1 MMASLDEYL
10 FAMEALPEETLAAR
24 SLIVFELAAA
34 ATGTCG
40 VVTAGH
46 GLALPLP
53 AALAQGS
60 WKPAAAARLPVPEI
74 RASQAGWRPGVG
86 ETTLPPVQAAATG
99 SIPALAEAVLVPLFA
114 LAGGGACA
122 ALTLPLAVLGLS
134 DLSRRGSGAPRLPG
148 LFARG
153 QSCSLES
160 PALTGFV
167 DAARAVALL
176 GVGDPDL
183 AEAVAG
189 LPASLPSGDDAIA
202 LALLNKTARALTYVA
217 DADDAWRCAPAT
229 LALGQGDCEDGAILL
244 HGLMLAAGLPADRI
258 VTVFGRV
265 GANRDG
271 HAWVAWR
278 RRGDGRWTAL
288 DWTLGPA
295 QGPMAALPAMG
306 DPNIYAFV
314 DYALTKG
321 AFFPVRQDAAV
332 FFARAAGD
340 GLALPLPSCRAGA
353 AHGAAAETDWPAG
366 WEASSQTGARA
377 ALALAALSSV
387 GRAGYCR
394 AVLVCPEL
402 VAEALAG
409 GLGVLPLPGWRA
421 SGFGSGGG
429 QAATGLPEWAGLGQ
443 AVQAALLSGQGRLPC
458 PDCQACGLAGAAGF
472 AVCRLLPPR
481 GAGIALAG
489 PLGVSAAMLPCLL
502 PDGWGLPES
511 LALGTMALGGPVA
524 AGQGRGE
531 HPGLGGR
538 GNGEEW
544 T

>member
-1 MMASLDEYL
+1 MPSLDEFL
-10 FAMEALPEETLAAR
+10 FAMEALPEAFLVGQ
-24 SLIVFELAAA
+24 SLVVLELVSA

-53 AALAQGS
+53 AALGQGS
-60 WKPAAAARLPVPEI
+60 WKPAAAARLPILEI

-86 ETTLPPVQAAATG
+86 ETTLPSVQAAATG

-114 LAGGGACA
+114 LAGGAASA

-148 LFARG
+148 LVARG
-153 QSCSLES
+153 HACSLES
-160 PALTGFV
+160 PALSGFV
-167 DAARAVALL
+167 DAGRAVALL

-189 LPASLPSGDDAIA
+189 LPPGLPSGDDAIA
-202 LALLNKTARALTYVA
+202 LTLLEKTARALTYVA

-229 LALGQGDCEDGAILL
+229 LALGRGDCEDGAIAL

-278 RRGDGRWTAL
+278 RHGDGRWTAL
-288 DWTLGPA
+288 DWTLGPG

-314 DYALTKG
+314 DYALTSG

-340 GLALPLPSCRAGA
+340 GVVLPRPACRAGA
-353 AHGAAAETDWPAG
+353 AHGAGGEADLPAG
-366 WEASSQTGARA
+366 WEASSQTGASA
-377 ALALAALSSV
+377 ALALAAPRAL
-387 GRAGYCR
+387 GRAGYGR
-394 AVLVCPEL
+394 AVLVWPSL
-402 VAEALAG
+402 GLAALAG
-409 GLGVLPLPGWRA
+409 GLCGLPLPGWGGT
-421 SGFGSGGG
+421 GFGGGGG
-429 QAATGLPEWAGLGQ
+429 QAAAGLPEWAGLGQ
-443 AVQAALLSGQGRLPC
+443 AVQAGRVSGQGRLPC
-458 PDCQACGLAGAAGF
+458 PDCRAWGLVGMAGAA
-472 AVCRLLPPR
+472 ACRLLPPR
-481 GAGIALAG
+481 GDGIILAG
-489 PLGVSAAMLPCLL
+489 TLGESAATLPCLL
-502 PDGWGLPES
+502 PDGSGRPKS
-511 LALGTMALGGPVA
+511 LALAAVALGGPVA
-524 AGQGRGE
+524 AGLGRGE
-531 HPGLGGR
+531 RPGLGGR

>member
-1 MMASLDEYL
+1 MASLDEYL
-10 FAMEALPEETLAAR
+10 FAMEGLAEETLRGR
-24 SLIVFELAAA
+24 SLVVFELAAA

-60 WKPAAAARLPVPEI
+60 WKPAAAARLPMPNAW
-74 RASQAGWRPGVG
+74 ASLAGWRPGVG
-86 ETTLPPVQAAATG
+86 ETTLPPLQAAATG
-99 SIPALAEAVLVPLFA
+99 AIPALAEAVLVPLFA
-114 LAGGGACA
+114 LAGGGAGA

-148 LFARG
+148 FVVRG

-167 DAARAVALL
+167 QAARAVALL

-189 LPASLPSGDDAIA
+189 LPAGNDDAIA
-202 LALLNKTARALTYVA
+202 LALLEKTARALTYVA

-229 LALGQGDCEDGAILL
+229 LALGRGDCEDGAILL

-265 GANRDG
+265 GPNRDG

-278 RRGDGRWTAL
+278 RHGDGRWTAL

-306 DPNIYAFV
+306 DPNAYAFV
-314 DYALTKG
+314 DYALTSG
-321 AFFPVRQDAAV
+321 AFFPVRQEAAV

-340 GLALPLPSCRAGA
+340 SVVLPRPACRAGA
-353 AHGAAAETDWPAG
+353 AHGAGGEAEIPAG
-366 WEASSQTGARA
+366 WDAAGRTGARA
-377 ALALAALSSV
+377 AVTLAAPAVV
-387 GRAGYCR
+387 GRAEYGR
-394 AVLVCPEL
+394 AVLVCPGL

-409 GLGVLPLPGWRA
+409 GLGNLPLSGWRTA
-421 SGFGSGGG
+421 GFGGGG
-429 QAATGLPEWAGLGQ
+429 SQAAAGLPEWDSLGQ
-443 AVQAALLSGQGRLPC
+443 AVQAALVSGQSRLPC
-458 PDCQACGLAGAAGF
+458 PDCRAWGLTGAAGF
-472 AVCRLLPPR
+472 AACRLLSPR
-481 GAGIALAG
+481 GAGIGLAG
-489 PLGVSAAMLPCLL
+489 PLGVSTAMLTCLI
-502 PDGWGLPES
+502 PDGWGRPES
-511 LALGTMALGGPVA
+511 LALGAMALGGPAA

-531 HPGLGGR
+531 RLGLGGR

>member
-10 FAMEALPEETLAAR
+10 FAMEALPEEALNAR
-24 SLIVFELAAA
+24 SLVVLDLAAA

-60 WKPAAAARLPVPEI
+60 WQPAAAARLPILEI
-74 RASQAGWRPGVG
+74 QASQAGWRPGVG

-99 SIPALAEAVLVPLFA
+99 TIPALAEAVLVPLFA
-114 LAGGGACA
+114 LAGGGAWA
-122 ALTLPLAVLGLS
+122 ALTLPLTVLGLS
-134 DLSRRGSGAPRLPG
+134 DLSRRGSGAPRLPR
-148 LFARG
+148 LIARG

-160 PALTGFV
+160 PALTGVV

-189 LPASLPSGDDAIA
+189 LPSGDDAIA
-202 LALLNKTARALTYVA
+202 LALLDRTARALTYVA

-288 DWTLGPA
+288 DWTLGPT

-306 DPNIYAFV
+306 DPNIYVFV
-314 DYALTKG
+314 DYALTSG
-321 AFFPVRQDAAV
+321 AFFPVRQEAAV

-340 GLALPLPSCRAGA
+340 GVVLPRPACRAGA
-353 AHGAAAETDWPAG
+353 AHGAAAEADLPAG

-377 ALALAALSSV
+377 APTLAAPTVV
-387 GRAGYCR
+387 GRAGYSR
-394 AVLVCPEL
+394 AGLAWPSL
-402 VAEALAG
+402 GLAALAG
-409 GLGVLPLPGWRA
+409 GLCGLPLPGWGGT
-421 SGFGSGGG
+421 GFGGGGG
-429 QAATGLPEWAGLGQ
+429 QAAAGLPEWAGLGQ
-443 AVQAALLSGQGRLPC
+443 AVQAALVSGQGRLPC
-458 PDCQACGLAGAAGF
+458 PDCRAWGLAGAAGF
-472 AVCRLLPPR
+472 AACRLWPPR
-481 GAGIALAG
+481 GAGIGLAG
-489 PLGVSAAMLPCLL
+489 PLGDSAATLPCLF
-502 PDGWGLPES
+502 PDGSGRPES
-511 LALGTMALGGPVA
+511 LALAAVALGGPVA
-524 AGQGRGE
+524 AGLGRAQRL
-531 HPGLGGR
+531 GLAGR

>member
-1 MMASLDEYL
+1 MASLDEYL
-10 FAMEALPEETLAAR
+10 FAMEALPEETLTGQ
-24 SLIVFELAAA
+24 SLVVLDLAAA
-34 ATGTCG
+34 GTGTCG

-74 RASQAGWRPGVG
+74 RGSQAGWRPGVG
-86 ETTLPPVQAAATG
+86 EATLPPVQAAATG
-99 SIPALAEAVLVPLFA
+99 AIPALAEAVLVPLFA
-114 LAGGGACA
+114 LAGSAACA
-122 ALTLPLAVLGLS
+122 ALTLPLTVLGLS

-148 LFARG
+148 LIIRG

-189 LPASLPSGDDAIA
+189 LPSSDDDVA
-202 LALLNKTARALTYVA
+202 LALLDKTARALTYVA

-278 RRGDGRWTAL
+278 RHGDGRWAAL

-314 DYALTKG
+314 DYALTSG

-340 GLALPLPSCRAGA
+340 GLMLPRPACRAGA
-353 AHGAAAETDWPAG
+353 AHGAAAETDLPAG
-366 WEASSQTGARA
+366 WEATSQTGARA
-377 ALALAALSSV
+377 AVALALPAVV
-387 GRAGYCR
+387 GRAEYGR
-394 AVLVCPEL
+394 AVLAWPGL
-402 VAEALAG
+402 VAAALAG
-409 GLGVLPLPGWRA
+409 GLGVLPLPSWRA
-421 SGFGSGGG
+421 SGFGGGG
-429 QAATGLPEWAGLGQ
+429 GLAATELPEWAGLGQ
-443 AVQAALLSGQGRLPC
+443 AVQAARVSGEGRLPY
-458 PDCQACGLAGAAGF
+458 PDCRACGLAGAAGF

-489 PLGVSAAMLPCLL
+489 PLGKSAAMLPCLI
-502 PDGWGLPES
+502 PDGWGRPES
-511 LALGTMALGGPVA
+511 LALGAMALGGPAA

-531 HPGLGGR
+531 RPGLGGR

>member
-10 FAMEALPEETLAAR
+10 FAMEALPEETLAAQ
-24 SLIVFELAAA
+24 SLVVLDLAAA

-46 GLALPLP
+46 GLTLPLP

-60 WKPAAAARLPVPEI
+60 WKPAAAARLPLPEI

-99 SIPALAEAVLVPLFA
+99 TIPALAEAVLVPLFA
-114 LAGGGACA
+114 LAGGAACA
-122 ALTLPLAVLGLS
+122 ALTLPLTVLGLS

-148 LFARG
+148 FVVRG

-160 PALTGFV
+160 PALTGV
-167 DAARAVALL
+167 VEAARAVALL

-189 LPASLPSGDDAIA
+189 LPSGDDAIA
-202 LALLNKTARALTYVA
+202 LALLDRTARALTYVA

-229 LALGQGDCEDGAILL
+229 LALGRGDCEDGAILL

-278 RRGDGRWTAL
+278 RHGDGRWTAL

-295 QGPMAALPAMG
+295 QGPMAALPTMG
-306 DPNIYAFV
+306 DPNAYTFV
-314 DYALTKG
+314 DYALTSG
-321 AFFPVRQDAAV
+321 AFFPVRQDVAV

-340 GLALPLPSCRAGA
+340 ALALPLPACRAGA
-353 AHGAAAETDWPAG
+353 AHGAAGEADLPATWDAAG
-366 WEASSQTGARA
+366 RTGARA
-377 ALALAALSSV
+377 AVALAAPAVV
-387 GRAGYCR
+387 GRAGYVR
-394 AVLVCPEL
+394 AVLVCPGL
-402 VAEALAG
+402 VAKALAG
-409 GLGVLPLPGWRA
+409 ERASLPLPGWRTA
-421 SGFGSGGG
+421 GFGGGGG
-429 QAATGLPEWAGLGQ
+429 QAAAGLPEWAGLGQ
-443 AVQAALLSGQGRLPC
+443 AVQAALVSGEGRLPY
-458 PDCQACGLAGAAGF
+458 PDCRACGLAGAAGF
-472 AVCRLLPPR
+472 VLCRLLPPR
-481 GAGIALAG
+481 GAGIGLVG
-489 PLGVSAAMLPCLL
+489 PLGVSVAMLPCLI
-502 PDGWGLPES
+502 PDGAGRPES
-511 LALGTMALGGPVA
+511 LALGAMALGGPAA
-524 AGQGRGE
+524 AGQGRAQR
-531 HPGLGGR
+531 PGLGGR

>member
-1 MMASLDEYL
+1 MASLDEYL
-10 FAMEALPEETLAAR
+10 FAMEALPEEALNAR
-24 SLIVFELAAA
+24 SLVVLDLAAA

-60 WKPAAAARLPVPEI
+60 WQPAAAARLPILEI
-74 RASQAGWRPGVG
+74 QASQAGWRPGVG

-99 SIPALAEAVLVPLFA
+99 TIPALAEAVLVPLFA
-114 LAGGGACA
+114 LAGGGAWA
-122 ALTLPLAVLGLS
+122 ALTLPLTVLGLS
-134 DLSRRGSGAPRLPG
+134 DLSRRGSGAPRLPR
-148 LFARG
+148 LIARG

-160 PALTGFV
+160 PALTGVV

-189 LPASLPSGDDAIA
+189 LPSGDDAIA
-202 LALLNKTARALTYVA
+202 LALLDRTARALTYVA

-288 DWTLGPA
+288 DWTLGPT

-306 DPNIYAFV
+306 DPNIYVFV
-314 DYALTKG
+314 DYALTSG
-321 AFFPVRQDAAV
+321 AFFPVRQEAAV

-340 GLALPLPSCRAGA
+340 GVVLPRPACRAGA
-353 AHGAAAETDWPAG
+353 AHGAAAEADLPAG

-377 ALALAALSSV
+377 APTLAAPTVV
-387 GRAGYCR
+387 GRAGYSR
-394 AVLVCPEL
+394 AGLAWPSL
-402 VAEALAG
+402 GLAALAG
-409 GLGVLPLPGWRA
+409 GLCGLPLPGWGGT
-421 SGFGSGGG
+421 GFGGGGG
-429 QAATGLPEWAGLGQ
+429 QAAAGLPEWAGLGQ
-443 AVQAALLSGQGRLPC
+443 AVQAALVSGQGRLPC
-458 PDCQACGLAGAAGF
+458 PDCRAWGLAGAAGF
-472 AVCRLLPPR
+472 AACRLWPPR
-481 GAGIALAG
+481 GAGIGLAG
-489 PLGVSAAMLPCLL
+489 PLGDSAATLPCLF
-502 PDGWGLPES
+502 PDGSGRPES
-511 LALGTMALGGPVA
+511 LALAAVALGGPVA
-524 AGQGRGE
+524 AGLGRAQRL
-531 HPGLGGR
+531 GLAGR

>member
-1 MMASLDEYL
+1 MASLDEYL
-10 FAMEALPEETLAAR
+10 FAMEGLAEETLTGQ
-24 SLIVFELAAA
+24 SLVVLELAAA
-34 ATGTCG
+34 GTGTCG

-86 ETTLPPVQAAATG
+86 EATLPPVQAAATG
-99 SIPALAEAVLVPLFA
+99 AIPALAEAVLVPLFA
-114 LAGGGACA
+114 LAGSAACA
-122 ALTLPLAVLGLS
+122 ALTLPLTVLGLS

-148 LFARG
+148 LIIRG

-160 PALTGFV
+160 PALTGV
-167 DAARAVALL
+167 VEAARAVALL
-176 GVGDPDL
+176 GIGDPDL

-189 LPASLPSGDDAIA
+189 LPSSDDDAIA

-229 LALGQGDCEDGAILL
+229 LALGRGDCEDGAILL

-258 VTVFGRV
+258 VTVFGRA

-271 HAWVAWR
+271 HAWVGWR

-306 DPNIYAFV
+306 DPNIYTFV
-314 DYALTKG
+314 DYALTSD
-321 AFFPVRQDAAV
+321 AFFPVRQEAAV

-340 GLALPLPSCRAGA
+340 GIMLPRPACRAGA
-353 AHGAAAETDWPAG
+353 AHGAAAETDLPAG

-377 ALALAALSSV
+377 ALALAAPAVV
-387 GRAGYCR
+387 GRA
-394 AVLVCPEL
+394 E
-402 VAEALAG
+402 
-409 GLGVLPLPGWRA
+409 
-421 SGFGSGGG
+421 
-429 QAATGLPEWAGLGQ
+429 
-443 AVQAALLSGQGRLPC
+443 
-458 PDCQACGLAGAAGF
+458 
-472 AVCRLLPPR
+472 
-481 GAGIALAG
+481 
-489 PLGVSAAMLPCLL
+489 
-502 PDGWGLPES
+502 
-511 LALGTMALGGPVA
+511 
-524 AGQGRGE
+524 
-531 HPGLGGR
+531 
-538 GNGEEW
+538 
-544 T
+544 

>member
-1 MMASLDEYL
+1 MASLDEYL
-10 FAMEALPEETLAAR
+10 FAMEGLAEETLRGR
-24 SLIVFELAAA
+24 SLVVFELAAA

-60 WKPAAAARLPVPEI
+60 WKPAAAARLPVLEI

-99 SIPALAEAVLVPLFA
+99 SIPALAQAVLVPLFA
-114 LAGGGACA
+114 LAGGAACA
-122 ALTLPLAVLGLS
+122 ALTLPLAALGLS

-148 LFARG
+148 LIVRG

-176 GVGDPDL
+176 GIGDPDL

-189 LPASLPSGDDAIA
+189 LPSSDDDAVA
-202 LALLNKTARALTYVA
+202 LALLEKTAGALTYVA

-229 LALGQGDCEDGAILL
+229 LALGRGDCEDGAILL
-244 HGLMLAAGLPADRI
+244 HGLMLAAGLPADRV

-306 DPNIYAFV
+306 DPNAYAFV
-314 DYALTKG
+314 DYALTSG
-321 AFFPVRQDAAV
+321 AFFPVRQDAPV
-332 FFARAAGD
+332 FFARATGD
-340 GLALPLPSCRAGA
+340 DVVLPGLACRAGA
-353 AHGAAAETDWPAG
+353 AHGAGGEAEIPADWDAAG
-366 WEASSQTGARA
+366 RTGARA
-377 ALALAALSSV
+377 ALAVASPSAV
-387 GRAGYCR
+387 GRAGYAR
-394 AVLVCPEL
+394 AVLVCPGL
-402 VAEALAG
+402 GLAATVG
-409 GLGVLPLPGWRA
+409 GLGGLHLPGWRA
-421 SGFGSGGG
+421 TGLGGG
-429 QAATGLPEWAGLGQ
+429 GGLAAAGLPEWAGLGQ
-443 AVQAALLSGQGRLPC
+443 AVQAALVSGQSRLPC
-458 PDCQACGLAGAAGF
+458 PDCRAGGLAGAAGF
-472 AVCRLLPPR
+472 ALCRLLPPR
-481 GAGIALAG
+481 GAGIGLAG
-489 PLGVSAAMLPCLL
+489 PLGVSVAMLPCLI
-502 PDGWGLPES
+502 PDGAGRPAS
-511 LALGTMALGGPVA
+511 LALGVMVLGGPDAVSW
-524 AGQGRGE
+524 GRGE
-531 HPGLGGR
+531 RPGLGGR

>member
-1 MMASLDEYL
+1 MASLDEYL
-10 FAMEALPEETLAAR
+10 FAMEALPEETLAGQ
-24 SLIVFELAAA
+24 SLVVLGLAAA

-60 WKPAAAARLPVPEI
+60 WKPAAAARLPLPEI
-74 RASQAGWRPGVG
+74 QASQAGWRPGVG

-114 LAGGGACA
+114 VAGGGACA

-148 LFARG
+148 LVARG
-153 QSCSLES
+153 HACSLES
-160 PALTGFV
+160 PALSGFV
-167 DAARAVALL
+167 DAARTVALL
-176 GVGDPDL
+176 GIGDPDL

-189 LPASLPSGDDAIA
+189 LPPGDDAIA
-202 LALLNKTARALTYVA
+202 LALLEKTARALTYVA

-229 LALGQGDCEDGAILL
+229 LALGRGDCEDGAILL

-278 RRGDGRWTAL
+278 RHGDGRWTAL

-306 DPNIYAFV
+306 DPNAYAFV
-314 DYALTKG
+314 DYALTSG

-340 GLALPLPSCRAGA
+340 GVTLPRPACRAGA
-353 AHGAAAETDWPAG
+353 AHGAAGEVELPAVWDAAG
-366 WEASSQTGARA
+366 RTGARA
-377 ALALAALSSV
+377 ALALAAPAVV
-387 GRAGYCR
+387 GRAEYGR
-394 AVLVCPEL
+394 VVLAWPGL
-402 VAEALAG
+402 VASALAG
-409 GLGVLPLPGWRA
+409 GLGSLPLPGWRVT
-421 SGFGSGGG
+421 GVGGG
-429 QAATGLPEWAGLGQ
+429 GGRAAARLPEWAGLGQ
-443 AVQAALLSGQGRLPC
+443 AVQTALVSGQGRLPC
-458 PDCQACGLAGAAGF
+458 PDCRACGLAGAAGL

-481 GAGIALAG
+481 GAGIGLSG
-489 PLGVSAAMLPCLL
+489 PLGKSATTLPGLL
-502 PDGWGLPES
+502 PDGWGRPES
-511 LALGTMALGGPVA
+511 LALGAMALGGPAA
-524 AGQGRGE
+524 AGQGRAQR
-531 HPGLGGR
+531 PGLGGR

>member
-1 MMASLDEYL
+1 MPSLDEFL
-10 FAMEALPEETLAAR
+10 FALEALPEETLAGQ
-24 SLIVFELAAA
+24 SLVVVDLAAA

-40 VVTAGH
+40 VVTASH

-53 AALAQGS
+53 DALAHGS
-60 WKPAAAARLPVPEI
+60 WKPAAAARLPMPEA

-86 ETTLPPVQAAATG
+86 ETTLPPVQVAAVG

-114 LAGGGACA
+114 LAGGGASA
-122 ALTLPLAVLGLS
+122 ALPLPLTVLGLS

-148 LFARG
+148 LIARG

-160 PALTGFV
+160 PALAGVV

-176 GVGDPDL
+176 GIGDPDL

-189 LPASLPSGDDAIA
+189 LPYGDNDAVA
-202 LALLNKTARALTYVA
+202 AALLVRTARTLTYVA

-229 LALGQGDCEDGAILL
+229 LALGRGDCEDGAILL
-244 HGLMLAAGLPADRI
+244 HGLMLAAGLPADRV

-278 RRGDGRWTAL
+278 RHGDGRWTAL

-306 DPNIYAFV
+306 DPNAYALV
-314 DYALTKG
+314 DYALTSG
-321 AFFPVRQDAAV
+321 AFFPVRQEAAV

-340 GLALPLPSCRAGA
+340 GVTLPRPICRAKA
-353 AHGAAAETDWPAG
+353 AHGAAGEAEMPIG
-366 WEASSQTGARA
+366 WEAVGRTGARA
-377 ALALAALSSV
+377 ALALAAPAVV
-387 GRAGYCR
+387 GRAEYGR
-394 AVLVCPEL
+394 AVFVWPSLV
-402 VAEALAG
+402 VAALAG
-409 GLGVLPLPGWRA
+409 GLGRLSLPGWRIA
-421 SGFGSGGG
+421 GLGGG
-429 QAATGLPEWAGLGQ
+429 GGMAVAGLPEWAGLGQ
-443 AVQAALLSGQGRLPC
+443 AVQTALVSGEGRLPC
-458 PDCQACGLAGAAGF
+458 PDCRACGLAGATGF
-472 AVCRLLPPR
+472 ATCRLWPPR
-481 GAGIALAG
+481 GAGIGLSG
-489 PLGVSAAMLPCLL
+489 PLGVSAVALPGLL
-502 PDGWGLPES
+502 PDGWGRPES
-511 LALGTMALGGPVA
+511 LALGTMALGGPAA

-531 HPGLGGR
+531 RLGLGGR

>member
-1 MMASLDEYL
+1 MPSLDAYL
-10 FAMEALPEETLAAR
+10 YALEALPEEAFGGR
-24 SLIVFELAAA
+24 SLVVLDLAAA

-53 AALAQGS
+53 TALAQGS
-60 WKPAAAARLPVPEI
+60 WKPAAAARLPMPET

-99 SIPALAEAVLVPLFA
+99 TIPALAEAVLVPLFA
-114 LAGGGACA
+114 LAGGGASA

-134 DLSRRGSGAPRLPG
+134 DLSRRGSGATLLPG
-148 LFARG
+148 LIARG

-160 PALTGFV
+160 PALSGFV

-176 GVGDPDL
+176 GIGDPDL

-189 LPASLPSGDDAIA
+189 LPSGDDAIA
-202 LALLNKTARALTYVA
+202 LALLERTALMLAYVA

-229 LALGQGDCEDGAILL
+229 LALGRGDCEDGAILL

-278 RRGDGRWTAL
+278 RHGDGRWTAL

-306 DPNIYAFV
+306 DPNAYAFV
-314 DYALTKG
+314 DYALTSG
-321 AFFPVRQDAAV
+321 AFFPVRQEAAV

-340 GLALPLPSCRAGA
+340 GLRLPLPACRAGA
-353 AHGAAAETDWPAG
+353 AHGAAGEADLPAA
-366 WEASSQTGARA
+366 WDASSQSGARA
-377 ALALAALSSV
+377 APTLALPSAV
-387 GRAGYCR
+387 GRAGYVR
-394 AVLVCPEL
+394 AVLACPGL
-402 VAEALAG
+402 VAKALAG
-409 GLGVLPLPGWRA
+409 GRASLPLPGWRTA
-421 SGFGSGGG
+421 GFGGGGG
-429 QAATGLPEWAGLGQ
+429 QAAAGLPEWAGLGQ
-443 AVQAALLSGQGRLPC
+443 AVQAALVSGQGRLPC
-458 PDCQACGLAGAAGF
+458 PDCRACGLAGLAGVAA
-472 AVCRLLPPR
+472 CRLWPPR
-481 GAGIALAG
+481 VGGIGLAG
-489 PLGVSAAMLPCLL
+489 PLGASAANLPCLF
-502 PDGWGLPES
+502 PDGSGRPES
-511 LALGTMALGGPVA
+511 LALAAVALGGPAA
-524 AGQGRGE
+524 AGLGRAE
-531 HPGLGGR
+531 RLGLGGR